1 METGMKGRAWLYAG
15 TALASGAWSF
25 VIAWTTRN
33 RNCIIEDCMKFG
45 VLWFAGLVIILVA
58 VVALLRRGGKERFP
72 TKPLALISLLFV
84 GSVTLPLAV
93 YLLVVDP
100 DETLETVIGY
110 ITIFALGLPAAFIL
124 ASAAW
129 LALARRDAST

>member
-1 METGMKGRAWLYAG
+1 METGMKRRAWLYAG
-15 TALASGAWSF
+15 TALASGAWNF
-25 VIAWTTRN
+25 LIVWTGRN
-33 RNCIIEDCMKFG
+33 RNCIIEDCTGAFL
-45 VLWFAGLVIILVA
+45 LWFAGLVVILVA

-84 GSVTLPLAV
+84 GSGTLTLAV

-110 ITIFALGLPAAFIL
+110 TTIFALGLPAAFFL

-129 LALARRDAST
+129 LVLVRRDAST